1 MKKLMMVL
9 SMVITFSTF
18 ALAQRGGGGGDMDP
32 TKRAERMSS
41 KMKEELKLSDDQY
54 AKVLKVYTERMT
66 KAQNERKEM
75 QDKRKEL
82 MDERKAEREE
92 VEASLKEILTEEQ
105 FEKFKAN
112 QKERMNAPRG
122 GDNKPEGKKGRKT
135 RGQ

>member
-18 ALAQRGGGGGDMDP
+18 ALAQRGGGGDMDP
-32 TKRAERMSS
+32 AKRAERMSS

-54 AKVLKVYTERMT
+54 AKVLKVYTERMS
-66 KAQNERKEM
+66 KAQNDRKEM
-75 QDKRKEL
+75 QEKRKEL

-122 GDNKPEGKKGRKT
+122 GENKPEGKKGRKT